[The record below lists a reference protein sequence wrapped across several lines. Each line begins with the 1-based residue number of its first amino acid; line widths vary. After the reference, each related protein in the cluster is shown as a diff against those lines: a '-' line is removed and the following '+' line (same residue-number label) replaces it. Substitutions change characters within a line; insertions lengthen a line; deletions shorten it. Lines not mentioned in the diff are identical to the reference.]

1 MDNATANALLTVL
14 HAQATAIEWV
24 PAIVNLDFLPDMGRM
39 NLRWLWEEEVICSQ
53 ARMLAASAP
62 LRCTA

>member
-14 HAQATAIEWV
+14 HAQATSIEWV

-39 NLRWLWEEEVICSQ
+39 NLRCQWVEEIGTSAGPNS
-53 ARMLAASAP
+53 ARSTSASCRA
-62 LRCTA
+62 